1 MHACTPDSRRDRH
14 RAPGKQCASSHTLR
28 SHWVAQGCGFDW
40 HHVSGR
46 ARPGTRASRSQ
57 RAPPSSSRASRA
69 PGATLLYPQQETP
82 QQETANNWLRS
93 DSTFASSVISSGR
106 NVYCTNISSS
116 TKPEPCE
123 DALGAPALHHS
134 KRRPAKLDSFL
145 SRAIGDVASR
155 GLTYRKTKASARFRH
170 RDARSHATPQRT
182 PGDAPTPFKCVCV
195 CVCVCVCESLSCS
208 SSFTPSCSQ
217 LVLVSYVVSLSH
229 KSIHAQKCDLLLKVW
244 AFFY

>member
-106 NVYCTNISSS
+106 NVQCTNISSS

-195 CVCVCVCESLSCS
+195 CVCVCVKPLIVFHTVSFTVS
-208 SSFTPSCSQ
+208 SS
-217 LVLVSYVVSLSH
+217 
-229 KSIHAQKCDLLLKVW
+229 
-244 AFFY
+244 

>member
-1 MHACTPDSRRDRH
+1 MCVRMASRVGMTISTARDATAKDGPAFRRR
-14 RAPGKQCASSHTLR
+14 RARCSRAAR
-28 SHWVAQGCGFDW
+28 
-40 HHVSGR
+40 R

-195 CVCVCVCESLSCS
+195 CVCV
-208 SSFTPSCSQ
+208 
-217 LVLVSYVVSLSH
+217 
-229 KSIHAQKCDLLLKVW
+229 
-244 AFFY
+244 